1 MATLLVLTMWALYNL
16 VAPSHDHDGDGVGDY
31 YKCAPDGSHREEL
44 ANLVLLIADVQRQA
58 SAHEV
63 VAPWKGSLPQ
73 ILALAVLFV
82 FSVLALYVVVAEE
95 LLLQAD
101 ISPGPHP
108 VSCSA
113 HQVVPTISILS
124 KFDLSAAVL
133 ASDPFRSALAGCGTC
148 APVQFTKLRFAGLF
162 VPERLVGTK
171 LRIDRLPSCSR
182 SLELVAGAWGA
193 WKTP

>member
-1 MATLLVLTMWALYNL
+1 MT
-16 VAPSHDHDGDGVGDY
+16 
-31 YKCAPDGSHREEL
+31 PDGPHGEEL
-44 ANLVLLIADVQRQA
+44 AGLVLFIADVQRHA
-58 SAHEV
+58 SAHVV

-133 ASDPFRSALAGCGTC
+133 TSDPFRSALTGCGTC
-148 APVQFTKLRFAGLF
+148 APVQFTKLRLRFAGLF